1 LTEKTAKKDWYAKC
15 MPSPEVSMR
24 AWFVG
29 VAFAGSVV
37 TFGCGGSGSSSTGG
51 SAGEPGTGGSPS
63 DGGSGATTSDGGATN
78 GGAGVGGASGC
89 PPEFLGDGQF
99 CDCFCGMA
107 DPDCTNPDLPLY
119 GDEFTQCAEGQ
130 TCSPTFD
137 GCDGLPT
144 GWTCAEDQYNG
155 GPGNGCDCNCGLSD
169 PDCLLDPAE
178 PVEGCMG
185 DEQCGGDGVCVPGA
199 WSCDPSY
206 FGDMF
211 CDCGCGVA
219 DPDCPDATVGS
230 CEYCMNVG
238 SCSSM
243 ECPGTI
249 NPTNNAVCN

>member
-1 LTEKTAKKDWYAKC
+1 
-15 MPSPEVSMR
+15 MR
-24 AWFVG
+24 SWFVG
-29 VAFAGSVV
+29 LAVLGSVV
-37 TFGCGGSGSSSTGG
+37 AFGCGDSGSSSNGG

-63 DGGSGATTSDGGATN
+63 DGGSGATTSDGGATTN
-78 GGAGVGGASGC
+78 GGAGVGGGSGEC

-130 TCSPTFD
+130 TCSPAFD

-155 GPGNGCDCNCGLSD
+155 GPGNGCDCNCGLLD
-169 PDCLLDPAE
+169 PDCALDPAE

-185 DEQCGGDGVCVPGA
+185 DEQCGGMDGICVPAA
-199 WSCDPSY
+199 WTCDPGY
-206 FGDMF
+206 FSDMF
-211 CDCGCGVA
+211 CDCGCGIA
-219 DPDCPDATVGS
+219 DPDCPDAAVGS
-230 CEYCMNVG
+230 CEYCNNVG
-238 SCSSM
+238 SCSDT

-249 NPTNNAVCN
+249 NPTNNAVCSG